1 MKFAATVIPAIGLIG
16 SAVLAT
22 MSPANLQDTG
32 NSLARQAFDIKDL
45 VLAINST
52 MNSGPMQDVF
62 EEIDDMYEAVLANI
76 QLIIGTKT
84 LTQESQDVQLVYEAY
99 SYLAQGMFE
108 LMDALGSSATNFIA
122 MDDQNEF
129 RVPASIREVG
139 GVVDAWMFNMIGLFP
154 ANSSYS
160 DEAANQKNQ
169 VDSHFRRA
177 IASYHLAT
185 AKTDSPYGNITNI
198 VSTDAL
204 TMDNSTDS
212 GDVTS
217 DASKNDAGSSG
228 NAGASD
234 NAGTSNT
241 VDASSTTST
250 SDSKDSTNNV
260 GAASNDVRTTSASSD
275 ETSSTTGASN
285 NSDASI
291 DGTSST
297 DASTSST
304 STDGASS
311 NDASS
316 NNTSASGTSNV
327 NGSSNTDVNGNPTD
341 TPCAEEGPA
350 APASN

>member
-1 MKFAATVIPAIGLIG
+1 
-16 SAVLAT
+16 
-22 MSPANLQDTG
+22 
-32 NSLARQAFDIKDL
+32 
-45 VLAINST
+45 
-52 MNSGPMQDVF
+52 
-62 EEIDDMYEAVLANI
+62 
-76 QLIIGTKT
+76 
-84 LTQESQDVQLVYEAY
+84 
-99 SYLAQGMFE
+99 MFE
-108 LMDALGSSATNFIA
+108 LMDALAGSADNFVA

-154 ANSSYS
+154 SNSSYS
-160 DEAANQKNQ
+160 DQAANQKNQ

-228 NAGASD
+228 NAGTSD

-241 VDASSTTST
+241 VDASSTAGT
-250 SDSKDSTNNV
+250 SDATSSTDSTDSTNNV
-260 GAASNDVRTTSASSD
+260 SAASNDVRTTSASSD

-285 NSDASI
+285 NGAASNNGDVSV

-304 STDGASS
+304 STDSASS
-311 NDASS
+311 SDASS
-316 NNTSASGTSNV
+316 NNTSTSGTSNV
-327 NGSSNTDVNGNPTD
+327 NGSSNTDVNGNPAD
-341 TPCAEEGPA
+341 TPCTEEVPA